1 MMKSIVK
8 TLCSNV
14 LTVASVALGLAFA
27 ISCQPEIETPQEEEG
42 IIEVTFHPSLDEG
55 VGTKTLT
62 EVSTKAGTKAIT
74 EAEARVGSKA
84 STEAMTKAIG
94 DAAKVDQLRAA
105 VYQEKADGLELVSTQ
120 TKSWKEVQK
129 NGVSLKLS
137 AENRYKIL
145 FWAEDQDNTAYKFL
159 NDGSVTADY
168 TDYLTGGFARMEEL
182 DAFYATALISPE
194 SPADKQKSVVLRRPV
209 AQLNFFDE
217 TMPEPGTHTAKVT
230 FHSVPT
236 SFNPFT
242 GQVKATNST
251 DSSDDLTFIFS
262 DFPTETLKV
271 DGTDYNYLTCNYI
284 LAATEGRTQTECT
297 IEVTKAGLPIVS
309 YEFKGK
315 KAIALT
321 QRRKTNVAGPVVHDT
336 EKWSEWNGMFP
347 IVSTIT
353 ADPNDPDC
361 YLIDDAE
368 DIAWL
373 GTAENAARLGEGKTF
388 KLVTNIDMGHK
399 PGQMS
404 MKLPAG
410 SSFDGN
416 GYTIKGLK
424 LMIGLFGDTATDLD
438 VKNLIIDDAIV
449 SSTTRSHRGILVNS
463 LYGSGSISNI
473 WITNSYVNTIA
484 GVAGGMIGYI
494 SRKDKTDRSE
504 KLEVVFD
511 NCHVVNTVIEGSDHA
526 GYFVG
531 VFRGYD
537 YNEVL
542 RFKNSCSCTPS
553 PDAEPLHSN
562 FVEGMECVWLEEND
576 YSAYNAWLGAEECY
590 RGTILFEDMRFVPK
604 WDGKTYVAAL
614 LANPEYDDTP
624 DHKVVAG
631 PKRYVIYSSYDLA
644 GMRTKTSAQPYAV
657 YFLTDVDLNGAG
669 ADGITYVDEE
679 FEYSAATSEDDNYF
693 KPIHSID
700 TLEGYNHTVY
710 NMNINHKV
718 ETGLT
723 GSAFINRNR
732 TGAKT
737 IHRDLNFRN
746 CNTVVKAREYEDEE
760 GKVQDVSTGAIF
772 LHYSFESDTTSYA
785 MENIHVYDSRVFAI
799 QSIGIMAHQ
808 FTGNM
813 TNCTVNNCYIENYKC
828 ENNLELF
835 SHTAEI
841 GSGNVRVEAG
851 FYSYGEVGGLIGLMR
866 NRGNVTNCHVR
877 GTTIRAYGQDD
888 KLATLSGEGI
898 LGSLAAATAEAMGFY
913 LVPGRHVS
921 TLIGDIRTQDGG
933 TIRITDCTV
942 DSQTTC
948 KPKLYSHSEFASYIG
963 QAYYIQYMDTMG
975 SVYLNGK
982 KLTLADGN
990 RNTTRQ

>member
-8 TLCSNV
+8 RLCGNV

-55 VGTKTLT
+55 VGINTLT

-74 EAEARVGSKA
+74 ETG
-84 STEAMTKAIG
+84 TKAIG

-242 GQVKATNST
+242 GQVKATNAA

-271 DGTDYNYLTCNYI
+271 GGTDYNYLTCNYI

-353 ADPNDPDC
+353 TDPNDPDC
-361 YLIDDAE
+361 YIIDDAE

-373 GTAENAARLGEGKTF
+373 GDAANTARLGEGKTF

-438 VKNLIIDDAIV
+438 VQNLIIDDAIV

-473 WITNSYVNTIA
+473 LITNSYVNTIA

-898 LGSLAAATAEAMGFY
+898 LGSLAAVTAEAMGLY

-975 SVYLNGK
+975 SVYLNGR

-990 RNTTRQ
+990 RNTVRE

>member
-1 MMKSIVK
+1 MESTTKKLS
-8 TLCSNV
+8 SRV
-14 LTVASVALGLAFA
+14 LAIITMAFA
-27 ISCQPEIETPQEEEG
+27 AVFTTSCQPEVETPVEEEDV
-42 IIEVTFHPSLDEG
+42 IEVTFHPSLDEG
-55 VGTKTLT
+55 VGTK
-62 EVSTKAGTKAIT
+62 
-74 EAEARVGSKA
+74 
-84 STEAMTKAIG
+84 AIG
-94 DAAKVDQLRAA
+94 DASQVDQLRAA
-105 VYQEKADGLELVSTQ
+105 VYQEKSQGLELVDTQ
-120 TKSWKEVQK
+120 TKPWNDVKKE
-129 NGVSLKLS
+129 GVSLKLS
-137 AENRYKIL
+137 ASNTYRIL
-145 FWAEDQDNTAYKFL
+145 FWAEDKDNTAYKFQ

-168 TDYLTGGFARMEEL
+168 SDYFKSGFARMEEL
-182 DAFYATALISPE
+182 DAFFATSLISPE
-194 SPADKQKSVVLRRPV
+194 SPANKQQKVVLRRPL

-217 TMPEPGTHTAKVT
+217 TKPVAGAHKATVT
-230 FHSVPT
+230 FHSIPT

-242 GQVKATNST
+242 GQVKST
-251 DSSDDLTFIFS
+251 DAANSSDDLIFTFA
-262 DFPTETLKV
+262 DFPAETLDV

-284 LAATEGRTQTECT
+284 FAATEGPTQTECT
-297 IEVTKAGLPIVS
+297 IEIIESGLPKVS

-315 KAIALT
+315 KAITLN

-373 GTAENAARLGEGKTF
+373 GTAENASRLGEGKTF

-553 PDAEPLHSN
+553 PDAEPLNSN

-679 FEYSAATSEDDNYF
+679 FEYSAADSEDDNYF
-693 KPIHSID
+693 NPIHSID

-710 NMNINHKV
+710 NMNINNKV

-723 GSAFINRNR
+723 GSAFITKNR

-737 IHRDLNFRN
+737 THRDLNFRN

-835 SHTAEI
+835 SHIAEI
-841 GSGNVRVEAG
+841 GSGNVRVETG

-898 LGSLAAATAEAMGFY
+898 LGSLAAATAEAMGLY

-942 DSQTTC
+942 DSNTKC
-948 KPKLYSHSEFASYIG
+948 YPKLYSHSVNAPFIG
-963 QAYYIQYMDTMG
+963 QAYFIQYLDTEG
-975 SVYLNGK
+975 PVYVNGK
-982 KLTLADGN
+982 KLTLADCN
-990 RNTTRQ
+990 RNTIRE

>member
-8 TLCSNV
+8 RLCSNV

-27 ISCQPEIETPQEEEG
+27 VSCQPEIETPQEEEG
-42 IIEVTFHPSLDEG
+42 IIEMTFHPSLDEG
-55 VGTKTLT
+55 VGTK
-62 EVSTKAGTKAIT
+62 AIT
-74 EAEARVGSKA
+74 EAEARAGSKA

-129 NGVSLKLS
+129 SGVSLKLS

-194 SPADKQKSVVLRRPV
+194 SPGDKQKSVVLRRPV

-217 TMPEPGTHTAKVT
+217 TVPEPGTHTAKVT

-242 GQVKATNST
+242 GQIKATNAA

-315 KAIALT
+315 KAITLN
-321 QRRKTNVAGPVVHDT
+321 QRRKTNVAGPAVHDT

-353 ADPNDPDC
+353 ADPNDSDC

-373 GTAENAARLGEGKTF
+373 GDASNAAKLGENKTF
-388 KLVTNIDMGHK
+388 KLMTNIDMCHK
-399 PGQMS
+399 PGQKS

-463 LYGSGSISNI
+463 LYGSGSVSNI

-494 SRKDKTDRSE
+494 SRKGKTDRSE

-511 NCHVVNTVIEGSDHA
+511 NCHVINTVIEGSDHA

-537 YNEVL
+537 HNEVL

-553 PDAEPLHSN
+553 PDAAPLHSN
-562 FVEGMECVWLEEND
+562 FVEGMECIWLEKND

-590 RGTILFEDMRFVPK
+590 RGTVLFEDMRFVPK
-604 WDGKTYVAAL
+604 WDGKTFVSAL
-614 LANPEYDDTP
+614 LADPEYDDTP
-624 DHKVVAG
+624 DFKVEAG
-631 PKRYVIYSSYDLA
+631 PTNLVIYSAYDLA
-644 GMRTKTSAQPYAV
+644 GVSTKATSTPKAM
-657 YFLTDVDLNGAG
+657 YFMTDVDMNGAG
-669 ADGITYVDEE
+669 KDGINYVAPE
-679 FEYSAATSEDDNYF
+679 FPSACESSDDNYF
-693 KPIHSID
+693 TPIHSVD
-700 TLEGYNHTVY
+700 YLDGNGHTVF
-710 NMNINHKV
+710 NMSLLKNENRAAYFIRKTSSESHTVHKN
-718 ETGLT
+718 L
-723 GSAFINRNR
+723 I
-732 TGAKT
+732 
-737 IHRDLNFRN
+737 FRN
-746 CNTVVKAREYEDEE
+746 AHAVVPVEEYVD
-760 GKVQDVSTGAIF
+760 GNGTRQDMSNGTIF
-772 LHYSFESDTTSYA
+772 IWHPNNSFSQATSSYT
-785 MENIHVYDSRVFAI
+785 MENIHVYDSKVYAI
-799 QSIGIMAHQ
+799 QAIGILASHFLGDMKD
-808 FTGNM
+808 
-813 TNCTVNNCYIENYKC
+813 CSVNDCYIENYEC
-828 ENNLELF
+828 ENNLEMF
-835 SHTAEI
+835 SHSAKIAGGFVHLEC
-841 GSGNVRVEAG
+841 G
-851 FYSYGEVGGLIGLMR
+851 FYSYGEVGGLCGL
-866 NRGNVTNCHVR
+866 VYDDCSITNCHVR
-877 GTTIRAYGQDD
+877 GTTIRAYGQND
-888 KLATLSGEGI
+888 KEAKITGEGV
-898 LGSLAAATAEAMGFY
+898 LGSIAASVADGAGFF

-921 TLIGDIRTQDGG
+921 TLIGDIRTINGG
-933 TIRITDCTV
+933 TVTVTGCTV
-942 DSQTTC
+942 DDKTKCIPLQYRHNNSV
-948 KPKLYSHSEFASYIG
+948 PYIG
-963 QAYYIQYMDTMG
+963 QAYYIQFLDTEG
-975 SVYLNGK
+975 PVYVDGK
-982 KLTLADGN
+982 KLTLADCN

>member
-1 MMKSIVK
+1 MIKSIAK
-8 TLCSNV
+8 RLCSNV

-27 ISCQPEIETPQEEEG
+27 VACQPELETPQEEEG

-55 VGTKTLT
+55 VGTK
-62 EVSTKAGTKAIT
+62 AIT
-74 EAEARVGSKA
+74 EAEERVGSKA

-137 AENRYKIL
+137 AGNSYKIL

-159 NDGSVTADY
+159 NDGSVKADY

-242 GQVKATNST
+242 GQVKATNAA

-321 QRRKTNVAGPVVHDT
+321 QRRKTNVAGPIVQDS
-336 EKWSEWNGMFP
+336 EKWSDWNGQFP

-373 GTAENAARLGEGKTF
+373 GDASNAARLGENKTF
-388 KLVTNIDMGHK
+388 KLMTNIDMCHK
-399 PGQMS
+399 PGQKS

-463 LYGSGSISNI
+463 LYGSGSVSNI
-473 WITNSYVNTIA
+473 WITNSYVNTID
-484 GVAGGMIGYI
+484 GVAGGLIGYI
-494 SRKDKTDRSE
+494 SRKGKTDRSE

-511 NCHVVNTVIEGSDHA
+511 NCHVINTVIEGSDHA

-537 YNEVL
+537 HNEVL

-553 PDAEPLHSN
+553 PDAAPLHSN
-562 FVEGMECVWLEEND
+562 FVEGMECIWLEKND

-590 RGTILFEDMRFVPK
+590 RGTVLFEDMRFVPK
-604 WDGKTYVAAL
+604 WDGKTFVSAL
-614 LANPEYDDTP
+614 LADPEYDDTA

-679 FEYSAATSEDDNYF
+679 FEYSAADSEDDNYF
-693 KPIHSID
+693 NPIHSID

-723 GSAFINRNR
+723 GSAFITKNR

-746 CNTVVKAREYEDEE
+746 CNTVVKSRPYEDVD
-760 GKVQDVSTGAIF
+760 GRLQDMSTGSIF
-772 LHYSFESDTTSYA
+772 LHGSFVSDTTSYA

-799 QSIGIMAHQ
+799 QSIGIISHNFQ
-808 FTGNM
+808 GNM
-813 TNCTVNNCYIENYKC
+813 TNCTVNNCYIENYRVQD
-828 ENNLELF
+828 NLELF
-835 SHTAEI
+835 SHTAEF
-841 GSGNVRVEAG
+841 GAGNVRVEAE
-851 FYSYGEVGGLIGLMR
+851 FYSYGEVGGLIGMLR
-866 NRGNVTNCHVR
+866 NVGNITNCHVR
-877 GTTIRAYGQDD
+877 GTTIRAYGQED
-888 KLATLSGEGI
+888 KEATLTGEG
-898 LGSLAAATAEAMGFY
+898 LFASLAVSAASAAGYF
-913 LVPGRHVS
+913 LIPGRHVS
-921 TLIGDIRTQDGG
+921 TLIGDIRSAEGK
-933 TIRITDCTV
+933 TINISNCTV
-942 DSQTTC
+942 DSNTKC
-948 KPKLYSHSEFASYIG
+948 YPRLYSHSANAPFIG
-963 QAYYIQYMDTMG
+963 QAYFIQYLDTEG
-975 SVYLNGK
+975 PVYVDGK
-982 KLTLADGN
+982 KLTLADCN

>member
-8 TLCSNV
+8 RLCSNV

-27 ISCQPEIETPQEEEG
+27 VSCQPEIDTPQEEEG

-55 VGTKTLT
+55 VGTKT
-62 EVSTKAGTKAIT
+62 IT

-137 AENRYKIL
+137 AGNSYKIL

-242 GQVKATNST
+242 GQVKATNAA

-315 KAIALT
+315 KAITLN
-321 QRRKTNVAGPVVHDT
+321 QRRKTNVAGPAVHDT
-336 EKWSEWNGMFP
+336 EKWSEWNGQFP

-373 GTAENAARLGEGKTF
+373 GDASNAARLGENKTF
-388 KLVTNIDMGHK
+388 KLMTNIDMCHK
-399 PGQMS
+399 PGQKS

-463 LYGSGSISNI
+463 LYGSGSVSNI
-473 WITNSYVNTIA
+473 WITNSYVNTID

-504 KLEVVFD
+504 MLEVVFD

-614 LANPEYDDTP
+614 LANPEYDDTA

-669 ADGITYVDEE
+669 ADGITYVDKE
-679 FEYSAATSEDDNYF
+679 FEYSAADSEDDNYF

-723 GSAFINRNR
+723 GSAFITKNR

-746 CNTVVKAREYEDEE
+746 CNTVVKSRHYEDVD
-760 GKVQDVSTGAIF
+760 GRLQDMSTGSIF
-772 LHYSFESDTTSYA
+772 IHGSFVSDTTSYSV
-785 MENIHVYDSRVFAI
+785 ENIHVYDSRVFAI
-799 QSIGIMAHQ
+799 QSVGIMAHQ
-808 FTGNM
+808 FQGDM
-813 TNCTVNNCYIENYKC
+813 ANCTVNNCYIENYRVQD
-828 ENNLELF
+828 NLELF
-835 SHTAEI
+835 SHTAEF
-841 GSGNVRVEAG
+841 GAGNVRVEAE
-851 FYSYGEVGGLIGLMR
+851 FYSYGEVGGLIGMLR
-866 NRGNVTNCHVR
+866 NVGNITNCHVR
-877 GTTIRAYGQDD
+877 GTTIRAYGQED
-888 KLATLSGEGI
+888 KEATLTGEGLFASI
-898 LGSLAAATAEAMGFY
+898 AVSAAKAAGYF
-913 LVPGRHVS
+913 LIPGRHVS
-921 TLIGDIRTQDGG
+921 TLIGDIRSAEGK
-933 TIRITDCTV
+933 TINISNCTV
-942 DSQTTC
+942 DSGTKC
-948 KPKLYSHSEFASYIG
+948 YPKLYSHSVNAPFIG
-963 QAYYIQYMDTMG
+963 QAYFIQYLDTEG
-975 SVYLNGK
+975 PVYVNGK
-982 KLTLADGN
+982 KLKLADCN

>member
-8 TLCSNV
+8 RLCSNV

-27 ISCQPEIETPQEEEG
+27 VSCQPEIETPQEEEG

-55 VGTKTLT
+55 VGTKALT

-137 AENRYKIL
+137 AGNSYKIL

-168 TDYLTGGFARMEEL
+168 TDYLTGGFAKMEEL

-242 GQVKATNST
+242 GQVKASNAA

-321 QRRKTNVAGPVVHDT
+321 QRRKTNVAGPIVQDS
-336 EKWSEWNGMFP
+336 EKWSEWNGQFP

-373 GTAENAARLGEGKTF
+373 GDASNAAKLGENKTF
-388 KLVTNIDMGHK
+388 KLMTNIDMCHK
-399 PGQMS
+399 PGQKS

-463 LYGSGSISNI
+463 LYGSGSVSNI
-473 WITNSYVNTIA
+473 WITNSYVNTID

-494 SRKDKTDRSE
+494 SRKGKTDRSE

-511 NCHVVNTVIEGSDHA
+511 NCHVINTVIEGSDHA

-537 YNEVL
+537 HNEVL

-553 PDAEPLHSN
+553 PDAAPLHSN
-562 FVEGMECVWLEEND
+562 FVEGMECIWLEKND

-590 RGTILFEDMRFVPK
+590 RGTVLFEDMRFVPK
-604 WDGKTYVAAL
+604 WDGKTFVSAL
-614 LANPEYDDTP
+614 LADPEYDDTA

-644 GMRTKTSAQPYAV
+644 GMSKKTNSSPYAM
-657 YFLTDVDLNGAG
+657 YFMSDVDLNGPG
-669 ADGITYVDEE
+669 ADGITNVNEE
-679 FEYSAATSEDDNYF
+679 FQHSATVSEDDNHF
-693 KPIHSID
+693 ITIQSVD
-700 TLEGYNHTVY
+700 TLEGYNHTIY
-710 NMNINHKV
+710 NMNID
-718 ETGLT
+718 
-723 GSAFINRNR
+723 GSHQSNSSFIYKNR
-732 TGAKT
+732 TGSET
-737 IHRDLNFRN
+737 IHRNLTFRN
-746 CNTVVKAREYEDEE
+746 CNTISKVREFVDQD
-760 GKVQDVSTGAIF
+760 GKVQDISTGSIF
-772 LHYSFESDTTSYA
+772 LHNSFVSDTTSYS
-785 MENIHVYDSRVFAI
+785 MENIHVHDSRVFAI
-799 QSIGIMAHQ
+799 QSIGLIAQQ
-808 FTGNM
+808 FSGDM
-813 TNCTVNNCYIENYKC
+813 TDCTVNNCYIENYIC
-828 ENNLELF
+828 DNNLEMF
-835 SHTAEI
+835 SHTASI
-841 GSGNVRVEAG
+841 GSGIVKVEAG
-851 FYSYGEVGGLIGLMR
+851 FYSYGEVGGMIGIMR
-866 NRGNVTNCHVR
+866 DSGNITNCHVR
-877 GTTIRAYGQDD
+877 GTIIRAYGQED
-888 KLATLSGEGI
+888 KNATLSGEGL
-898 LGSLAAATAEAMGFY
+898 LGQLAASTAEAMGYF
-913 LVPGRHVS
+913 LIPGRHVS
-921 TLIGDIRTQDGG
+921 TLIGDVRSQYGG
-933 TIRITDCTV
+933 TIRITGCSA
-942 DSQTTC
+942 DSKTTC
-948 KPKLYSHSEFASYIG
+948 YPTQHRHSNQASFIG
-963 QAYYIQYMDTMG
+963 QAYYIQYMDTEG
-975 SVYLNGK
+975 AVYVDGK
-982 KLTLADGN
+982 KLTLADCN